1 MSMGRKRK
9 PGPKRA
15 PRKTGGIV
23 KGTTHVMNHKREA
36 IAQLR
41 GLGHSGSKISSAV
54 DVPKSTVNR
63 MIREITDRGTV
74 NRVKGSGRPRI
85 TTASEDERIVLSV
98 KRDRGITS
106 KEISAKLTPVVVS
119 DKTVRRRIEE
129 LTDLKSTFKIRKPFI
144 RPTNRRIRVRWCM
157 DRLHYTIEQWS
168 NFLWSDESPFV
179 LRFCQKT
186 RCWRLSS
193 ERNCTFAITGSVKHD
208 EKIMVWGCFAAHGVG
223 ELVLIDGIMDQ
234 YQYIEILRTAVRRSA
249 DLLFQGRNWT
259 FQQDNDPKH
268 TAINTQRAIHE
279 MQIPLED
286 WPSQSPDL
294 NPIENLWS
302 ILDRSISD
310 RRCNTKAELWE
321 CLQEAWYKLDS
332 SILTKLVE
340 SMPRRLN
347 AVIDNKGYPTKY

>member
-23 KGTTHVMNHKREA
+23 KGATQVMNHKREE
-36 IAQLR
+36 IVRLR
-41 GLGHSGSKISSAV
+41 DMGHSGNNISSALSI
-54 DVPKSTVNR
+54 PKSTVNR
-63 MIREITDRGTV
+63 IIREVADRGAV
-74 NRVKGSGRPRI
+74 NRRKGSGRPRI

-106 KEISAKLTPVVVS
+106 KEICKKLVHLQVS
-119 DKTVRRRIEE
+119 DKTIRRRIGE
-129 LTDLKSTFKIRKPFI
+129 LTNLKSCLKIRKPFV
-144 RPTNRRIRVRWCM
+144 RPTNRKRRIRWCM
-157 DRLHYTIEQWS
+157 DRLHYTIDQWS

-179 LRFCQKT
+179 LRLSQKT
-186 RCWRLSS
+186 RCWRAIS
-193 ERNCTFAITGSVKHD
+193 ERNCTFAISGSVKHD
-208 EKIMVWGCFAAHGVG
+208 DKIMVWGCFAAHGVG

-234 YQYIEILRTAVRRSA
+234 HQYIDILRTAVRRSA

-268 TAINTQRAIHE
+268 TAINTQRAMRE

-310 RRCNTKAELWE
+310 RRCNAKAELWE
-321 CLQEAWYKLDS
+321 RLQKAWYKLDS
-332 SILTKLVE
+332 SVLTNLVE

-347 AVIDNKGYPTKY
+347 AAIDNKGYPTKR